1 VYLTG
6 KGARGEMLS
15 IAYAGK
21 HQTQDTGAK
30 MIHLAS
36 DTSSRVVSKSI
47 SKDGGVTSYRG
58 IVHVAPGATNARSS
72 VACDALILDSRSRS
86 DTYPNMR
93 IREGSAIVEHEAS
106 VERIDA
112 DKLFALNSR
121 GISDNDARALLVNGF
136 IEPVTKE
143 IPFEYTIEL
152 NRLINMEMEGS
163 VG

>member
-1 VYLTG
+1 
-6 KGARGEMLS
+6 
-15 IAYAGK
+15 
-21 HQTQDTGAK
+21 
-30 MIHLAS
+30 
-36 DTSSRVVSKSI
+36 
-47 SKDGGVTSYRG
+47 
-58 IVHVAPGATNARSS
+58 
-72 VACDALILDSRSRS
+72 
-86 DTYPNMR
+86 MR

-112 DKLFALNSR
+112 DKLFYLNAR
-121 GISDNDARALLVNGF
+121 GLSENDARSLLVNGF